1 MCMRGREEKNRRLG
15 SEKMKVYQTLYIGT
29 KYLWKKARLGRL
41 VGVPARYAVVVWLA
55 TVPPASSQVDPSTI
69 FCREFPHGLNSP
81 AILGL
86 SQVTGSSLSVFAHFS
101 AFPNPH
107 PISPTGNLTNA
118 CLFVPAACACG
129 EPVSRSAKQ
138 MLAMR
143 PKKSL
148 FQDRMCAFPW
158 PN

>member
-1 MCMRGREEKNRRLG
+1 
-15 SEKMKVYQTLYIGT
+15 MKVYQTLYVGT

-138 MLAMR
+138 MLACDQKN
-143 PKKSL
+143 PSSKTGCVHSHGL
-148 FQDRMCAFPW
+148 IEPADWQVPFSSHGVSV
-158 PN
+158 